1 MISDDLIFGISN
13 FISLIVIGKLLFAE
27 TYFDEIKI
35 INSDSQNINYFVEVA
50 VSQSDQE
57 KGLMHR
63 KRLDKKSGMLFI
75 FRKEKVARFWMKNT
89 YIPLDIIF
97 INKSGSI
104 DFIKKNA
111 KPLSSKSIKSKDKV
125 IAVLEVNAGEV
136 EEFGIDEDSII
147 DVIKFTGN

>member
-1 MISDDLIFGISN
+1 MFLRSI

-75 FRKEKVARFWMKNT
+75 FRKEKIARFWMKNT

-104 DFIKKNA
+104 DFIKKNT
-111 KPLSSKSIKSKDKV
+111 KPLSLKSIKSKDKV
-125 IAVLEVNAGEV
+125 IAVLEINAGEV
-136 EEFGIDEDSII
+136 EEFGIEEDSII
-147 DVIKFTGN
+147 DVIKFASN

>member
-1 MISDDLIFGISN
+1 MFLRSI
-13 FISLIVIGKLLFAE
+13 FISLILIGKLLFAE
-27 TYFDEIKI
+27 THFDEIKI
-35 INSDSQNINYFVEVA
+35 INSDGHNINYFVEVA
-50 VSQSDQE
+50 ASQSDQE
-57 KGLMHR
+57 KGLMYR

-75 FRKEKVARFWMKNT
+75 FRKEKIARFWMKNT

-104 DFIKKNA
+104 DFIKKNT
-111 KPLSSKSIKSKDKV
+111 KPLSLKSIKSKDKV
-125 IAVLEVNAGEV
+125 IAVLEINAGEV

>member
-1 MISDDLIFGISN
+1 MFLRSI

-75 FRKEKVARFWMKNT
+75 FRKEKIARFWMKNT

>member
-1 MISDDLIFGISN
+1 MFLRSI

>member
-1 MISDDLIFGISN
+1 
-13 FISLIVIGKLLFAE
+13 
-27 TYFDEIKI
+27 
-35 INSDSQNINYFVEVA
+35 
-50 VSQSDQE
+50 
-57 KGLMHR
+57 
-63 KRLDKKSGMLFI
+63 
-75 FRKEKVARFWMKNT
+75 MKNT

>member
-1 MISDDLIFGISN
+1 MFLNSI
-13 FISLIVIGKLLFAE
+13 FISLILIGKLLFAE
-27 TYFDEIKI
+27 THFDEIKI

-75 FRKEKVARFWMKNT
+75 FRKEKIARFWMKNT

-104 DFIKKNA
+104 DFIKKNT
-111 KPLSSKSIKSKDKV
+111 KPLSLKSIKSKDKV
-125 IAVLEVNAGEV
+125 IAVLEINAGEV
-136 EEFGIDEDSII
+136 EEFGIDQDSII
-147 DVIKFTGN
+147 DVIKFESN